1 MKTREGSLLLLSSWP
16 CSFFCSPLAWSY
28 PLSER
33 LGGTGY
39 TSALGARFS
48 KGPETFRAR
57 KAIFSLSVSK
67 NREVCTPET
76 PCMKGTS
83 VHIKNMWI
91 KQLCNHKVWDFAAAF
106 RVRKFFGNFEK
117 RALGRVVRK
126 PVNCA
131 NPGLKVN
138 RSIHFSCLK
147 VFFTAYVRLL
157 IPAQNCRT
165 KNINRK
171 PHRKVTNMKSKFLLI
186 LD

>member
-28 PLSER
+28 PLSES

-91 KQLCNHKVWDFAAAF
+91 KQLCNRKVRDFAMAF
-106 RVRKFFGNFEK
+106 RARKVSGAFEK
-117 RALGRVVRK
+117 RA
-126 PVNCA
+126 
-131 NPGLKVN
+131 PGLELGQLDPESSALTIRSLPPPPPPTPNVN
-138 RSIHFSCLK
+138 WARGQSLVS
-147 VFFTAYVRLL
+147 RLSL
-157 IPAQNCRT
+157 VKQESQSNRESNST
-165 KNINRK
+165 KHEREYL
-171 PHRKVTNMKSKFLLI
+171 T
-186 LD
+186 